1 MQVTS
6 TLHRAHQ
13 HAPNRIATQF
23 GDRASTYA
31 ETRERVSR
39 IASGLISRGFGS
51 DERGAILALNSDHY
65 ADLFYAVPWAGG
77 VVVPL
82 NVRWNVHEVAYALND
97 CGAAVL
103 FVDENYVSDVDLI
116 RELCP
121 GVHTFVLMGDGPA
134 PKGVFALSELTDD
147 HDPIEDAGRSGDDL
161 FGIFYTGGTTGSP
174 KGVMLSHRNIM
185 TAALGG
191 IADEFLTKG
200 GTYLH
205 AAPMFHIADITAWLA
220 ESVIGGTHV
229 ILPAFDPSG
238 VLEVA
243 SRHRVTDALLVP
255 TMLQAVVSHPDFAK
269 YDLGTLKRI
278 VYGAAPISESL
289 LARVRGALPQVEF
302 LQAFGMTEVAIAT
315 ILRPHEHE
323 AGRLRSAGRAAAH
336 CEVRIVD
343 PETGTELAQGEVGEI
358 VIRGDNVTQGY
369 WNMPELTADTIRD
382 GWLHSGDGGHMDVE
396 GFIYITDRLKDM
408 IISGGENVY
417 SAEVENVVSEH
428 PAVQMCAV
436 VGASDDKWGERVH
449 AVVVLKE
456 GRELEIE
463 ELREFCTR
471 TLARYKSP
479 RSMEV
484 VEQLPVSAAGK
495 ILKRVLRGDHAGT
508 A

>member
-1 MQVTS
+1 MRVTS
-6 TLHRAHQ
+6 TLHRAYQ
-13 HAPNRIATQF
+13 HTPNRIATQF

-39 IASGLISRGFGS
+39 AAAGLLRRGLGQ
-51 DERGAILALNSDHY
+51 DERVAILALNSDHY

-82 NVRWNVHEVAYALND
+82 NVRWNVHEIAYALND
-97 CGAAVL
+97 SAAVVL
-103 FVDENYVSDVDLI
+103 FVDQNYVTVVDQI

-121 GVHTFVLMGDGPA
+121 EVHTFVLMNDGPA
-134 PKGVFALSELTDD
+134 PEGVVAISELSA
-147 HDPIEDAGRSGDDL
+147 DPIEDAGRSGDDL

-185 TAALGG
+185 AAALGG
-191 IADEFLTKG
+191 VADEFLTKG

-205 AAPMFHIADITAWLA
+205 AAPMFHIADVTAWLA
-220 ESVIGGTHV
+220 EAIIGGTHV

-238 VLEVA
+238 VLEVS
-243 SRHRVTDALLVP
+243 SRHSVTDALLVP
-255 TMLQAVVSHPDFAK
+255 TMLQAVVNHSNFGA
-269 YDLGTLKRI
+269 YDLGALKRI

-289 LARVRGALPQVEF
+289 LARAREALPKVEF

-323 AGRLRSAGRAAAH
+323 VGRLRSAGRAAAH

-343 PETGTELAQGEVGEI
+343 PLAGIEVARGEVGEI
-358 VIRGDNVTQGY
+358 VVRGDNVTQGY
-369 WNMPELTADTIRD
+369 WNLPELTAETIRD
-382 GWLHSGDGGHMDVE
+382 GWLHSGDGGYMDAE

-417 SAEVENVVSEH
+417 SAEVENVVSAH

-436 VGASDDKWGERVH
+436 IGVPDNKWGERVH
-449 AVVVLKE
+449 AVVVLAQDH
-456 GRELEIE
+456 ELEIG
-463 ELREFCTR
+463 ELREFCKR
-471 TLARYKSP
+471 TLAGYKSP
-479 RSMEV
+479 RSMET
-484 VEQLPVSAAGK
+484 VEQLPLSAAGK
-495 ILKRVLRGDHAGT
+495 VLKRVLRGDPAG